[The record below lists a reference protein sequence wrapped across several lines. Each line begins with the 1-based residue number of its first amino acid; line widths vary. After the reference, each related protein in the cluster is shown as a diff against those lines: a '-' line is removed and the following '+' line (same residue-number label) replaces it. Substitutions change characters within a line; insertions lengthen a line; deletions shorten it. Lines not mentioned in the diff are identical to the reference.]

1 MFTILISFR
10 SSNNYNTALDYF
22 IVNDVTESSICEI
35 WVNRKSRQYDKQY
48 FKLYE
53 ALYRV
58 FVEDDIDSLPSV
70 YSATKDIKIEKW
82 WRRRC
87 RIYWWKSKSIWSVL
101 YWCCSWTYT
110 RFCWRCYKFSK
121 WFCKSIRIT
130 VPLLNFTNICE
141 KSNMHYKKINLMM
154 NIKVFIK

>member
-1 MFTILISFR
+1 MI
-10 SSNNYNTALDYF
+10 SNNYHTALDFF

-53 ALYRV
+53 ALYKV

-82 WRRRC
+82 WRSYLFDTTSE
-87 RIYWWKSKSIWSVL
+87 IALVSFLQI
-101 YWCCSWTYT
+101 
-110 RFCWRCYKFSK
+110 
-121 WFCKSIRIT
+121 I
-130 VPLLNFTNICE
+130 
-141 KSNMHYKKINLMM
+141 
-154 NIKVFIK
+154 